1 MTVAAVLFGA
11 SLPASV
17 EMLGFVGGGS
27 ASLNGSVPQ
36 TWALFTVSG

>member
-11 SLPASV
+11 SLTTSV

-27 ASLNGSVPQ
+27 ASLNGSVLQ
-36 TWALFTVSG
+36 TWALSTVPG

>member
-17 EMLGFVGGGS
+17 ETLGIVGGGS
-27 ASLNGSVPQ
+27 ASLNSSVLQ
-36 TWALFTVSG
+36 IWALFTVSG